1 MTSLGTHCF
10 IPPYLLAELARRGT
24 LDAGYVDACLR
35 VDAALRERRGPG
47 RAGGTPPRAGDA
59 RWTVHSADGSERLPG
74 EPVRREGQ
82 PASGDEAVDEAAA
95 GITAT
100 LDLFRDAYGRDS
112 YDGAGADLLLTV
124 HYGRDYANAFW
135 DGTHLVLGDGD
146 GRVFRRFTRAV
157 DVLAHEF
164 THAVTQHTA
173 GLVYRAQPGALHE
186 SVSDVFA
193 ICLKQRGL
201 GQDAASGSWLIGEE
215 LFADGVSARGLRDME
230 RPGTAYDDPRLGRD
244 PQPAHMRDYVD
255 TTDDNGGVHLNS
267 GIPNRAFV
275 LAARAIGG
283 DTADGAGRVWYDA
296 LTSGDLE
303 PTSDFAAFAAV
314 TVAVSGQHAGAV
326 GAAWE
331 SVGVVPGASSP
342 SSPSAPSGGSV
353 PARGPVVVR
362 RSGGILG
369 QVVEGHVDPD
379 DPAADPELAREVREL
394 VDRVDLAA
402 AAAHGNQPDRY
413 TYRVRLGDGDAAQEA
428 DVPEAALTDDLRR
441 LVTLVL
447 GDR

>member
-1 MTSLGTHCF
+1 MTALGIHCF
-10 IPPYLLAELARRGT
+10 VPPYLLAELARRGT

-35 VDAALRERRGPG
+35 VDATLRERRGPG
-47 RAGGTPPRAGDA
+47 RAGGTPPRAGEA
-59 RWTVHSADGSERLPG
+59 RWTVHTADGSERLPG
-74 EPVRREGQ
+74 QPVRHEGQ

-100 LDLFRDAYGRDS
+100 LDLFRDTYARDS

-124 HYGRDYANAFW
+124 HYGRSYANAFW
-135 DGTHLVLGDGD
+135 DGTHLVFGDGD

-164 THAVTQHTA
+164 THAVTEHTA
-173 GLVYRAQPGALHE
+173 GLVYQGQSGALNE

-193 ICLKQRGL
+193 ICLKHREL
-201 GQDAASGSWLIGEE
+201 DQDAGSGSWLIGEE
-215 LFADGVSARGLRDME
+215 IFAAGVSARGLRDME
-230 RPGTAYDDPRLGRD
+230 RPGTAYDDPRLGTD

-255 TTDDNGGVHLNS
+255 TRDDNGGVHLNS

-275 LAARAIGG
+275 LAAQAIGG
-283 DTADGAGRVWYDA
+283 DTAEGAGRIWYDA
-296 LTSGDLE
+296 ITSGDLI
-303 PTSDFAAFAAV
+303 PRSDFAGFAAV
-314 TVAVSGQHAGAV
+314 TVAVAGDHADAV
-326 GAAWE
+326 RTAWE
-331 SVGVVPGASSP
+331 EVGVTPGASSP
-342 SSPSAPSGGSV
+342 AAPAGGSV
-353 PARGPVVVR
+353 PTRGPVVVR

-379 DPAADPELAREVREL
+379 DPGADPDVAQEVREL
-394 VDRVDLAA
+394 VGRVDLAA
-402 AAAHGNQPDRY
+402 AAAYPNQPDRY
-413 TYRVRLGDGDAAQEA
+413 TYRVSLGDGDAAQEA